1 MRSRVRRGTE
11 DQLLSSS
18 ILSWVKMSREITT
31 STHRTFG
38 SIPATTILGSTGH
51 HGHSGHQGQHHSFV
65 KCQSSMRNHQEG
77 HNKRPQPQQAQ
88 PQLSPCTCPRP
99 KVVNNTTSGRYT
111 PAATPQNI
119 AKRPITF
126 SVRKNSKKGSFFN
139 LEIFYSSFVAHF

>member
-77 HNKRPQPQQAQ
+77 HNKRPQPQ

-139 LEIFYSSFVAHF
+139 F